1 MFITQGRSEDEFD
14 VSCRDMLTA
23 MLTIDCIAER
33 YVRCLV
39 ENRLHRRVIQRVSN
53 GDMLKKERF
62 FVDISAL
69 KKAYLPMSEPM
80 LYILLSLKEPLHG
93 YGIIKY
99 VKELT
104 EGRLTIG
111 YGTLYGILGK
121 LQKAGVIC
129 IYDEIDNRILYEL
142 TSRGKALLG
151 AEIERLSQ
159 VMDDIRKVN
168 GDE

>member
-1 MFITQGRSEDEFD
+1 M
-14 VSCRDMLTA
+14 
-23 MLTIDCIAER
+23 
-33 YVRCLV
+33 
-39 ENRLHRRVIQRVSN
+39 
-53 GDMLKKERF
+53 
-62 FVDISAL
+62 DISAL

-80 LYILLSLKEPLHG
+80 LYILLALKEPLHG

-104 EGRLTIG
+104 EGRLAIG

-129 IYDEIDNRILYEL
+129 VYDEIDNRILYEL
-142 TSRGKALLG
+142 TSRGRALLS

-168 GDE
+168 DNE